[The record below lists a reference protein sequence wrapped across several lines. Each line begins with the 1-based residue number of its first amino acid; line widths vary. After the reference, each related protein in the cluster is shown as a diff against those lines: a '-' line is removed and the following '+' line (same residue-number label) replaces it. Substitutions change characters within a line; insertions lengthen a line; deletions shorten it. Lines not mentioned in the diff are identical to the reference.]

1 MRGLCAGFPK
11 LYVLGPNVRLLFRQA
26 SRGMSP
32 VTIGAAEH
40 DILFGLVH
48 RLDALMALQ
57 TTDTLSVRLH
67 LRLIDPISRRQ
78 RRARDCR
85 SCSRN
90 RRRRT
95 VAFFRNAKPQPPNPQ
110 ATPKYKP

>member
-1 MRGLCAGFPK
+1 
-11 LYVLGPNVRLLFRQA
+11 
-26 SRGMSP
+26 
-32 VTIGAAEH
+32 
-40 DILFGLVH
+40 LFGLVH

-57 TTDTLSVRLH
+57 TTDTLSVRLR
-67 LRLIDPISRRQ
+67 LRLIDPISWRQ

-95 VAFFRNAKPQPPNPQ
+95 V
-110 ATPKYKP
+110 